1 MNTNKNKIV
10 NWRPNAP
17 IENLRK
23 RAAILTEIRQFFAD
37 RHILEVET
45 PVMSQANVT
54 DVHLVSFQ
62 TQLISSD
69 MAIGPTLYMITSP
82 EYHMK
87 RLIAAGSG
95 SIYQL
100 GRSFRNE
107 ESGRLHNPEF
117 TMLEWYRVGY
127 DMIEL
132 INEVDELLQ
141 QILNC
146 DIAERASYQQ
156 VFLDYLAID
165 PLTADIQQLSEAAA
179 KLNLNNADKEKNPD
193 TLLQFLFIEGIEPL
207 IGRDK
212 PIVIYHYPA
221 LQASLAKIDDND
233 YRIAERF
240 EFYFKGIELANGFHE
255 LTNFTE
261 QRQRFEQ
268 DNRYRVARGLTESL
282 IDENFIAALQYGLP
296 TCSGVS
302 LGIDRLVMLAL
313 KATKLSEVMAFMI
326 ERA

>member
-1 MNTNKNKIV
+1 MNVNKNQIV
-10 NWRPNAP
+10 SWQPSAP

-23 RAAILTEIRQFFAD
+23 RAVILTEIRRFFAD
-37 RHILEVET
+37 RHVLEVET
-45 PVMSQANVT
+45 PAMSQASVT
-54 DVHLVSFQ
+54 DVHLFSFQ
-62 TQLISSD
+62 TQLISSG
-69 MAIGPTLYMITSP
+69 AAVGRTLYMMTSP

-87 RLIAAGSG
+87 RLLAAGSG

-117 TMLEWYRVGY
+117 TMLEWYRLDY
-127 DMIEL
+127 DMMQL

-141 QILNC
+141 RILDC
-146 DIAERASYQQ
+146 DVAEKLSYQQ
-156 VFLDYLAID
+156 VFRDYLAID
-165 PLTADIQQLSEAAA
+165 PLVANIQQLREAAA
-179 KLNLNNADKEKNPD
+179 KLNLNDADKEEDPD
-193 TLLQFLFIEGIEPL
+193 TLLQFLFVEGIEPL

-212 PIVIYHYPA
+212 PVVIYHYPA
-221 LQASLAKIDDND
+221 SQAALAKIND
-233 YRIAERF
+233 KDCRIAERF

-268 DNRYRVARGLTESL
+268 DNRRRVARSLTESL

-296 TCSGVS
+296 ACSGVA
-302 LGIDRLVMLAL
+302 LGVDRLVMLAL
-313 KATKLSEVMAFMI
+313 KATKLSEVMAFTV